1 MDELVK
7 LVSEKTGI
15 PEATAKQ
22 ATQVVL
28 GWLKDKLPEPIGSQL
43 DLVVAGGEVAD
54 PEELADQI
62 FPRGFLPGK

>member
-43 DLVVAGGEVAD
+43 DVLVSGGGVAD
-54 PEELADQI
+54 PEELADLI
-62 FPRGFLPGK
+62 FPRGLLPRK